1 LKNADIKIIRKLLTL
16 HIRKER
22 FYEGHLIDIIDS
34 GHMVIILN
42 RLVQIRENMFSIKLL
57 ERNIMRWTREVSR
70 KIAKLY
76 LTNERMTESLKQAI
90 LEIAPNYPQKY
101 FEPWFKLAYNY
112 TKGLTDTGSGP
123 GTDYILGFL
132 DTVKELNL
140 DITLCIQATKGWRKN
155 NKREQAINDWL
166 TKNT

>member
-1 LKNADIKIIRKLLTL
+1 
-16 HIRKER
+16 
-22 FYEGHLIDIIDS
+22 
-34 GHMVIILN
+34 
-42 RLVQIRENMFSIKLL
+42 
-57 ERNIMRWTREVSR
+57 MRWTREVSR
-70 KIAKLY
+70 KIVKLY
-76 LTNERMTESLKQAI
+76 LTNERMTEGLRQAI

-101 FEPWFKLAYNY
+101 FESWFKLAYNY
-112 TKGLTDTGSGP
+112 TKGLTDTGAGP

-140 DITLCIQATKGWRKN
+140 DITLCIQATKEWRKN